1 MTGLASRKIASSQD
15 FRKTTEA
22 NLSYTETIS
31 LGKMS
36 LLDRPTAMTSW
47 EKDAVQD
54 LDSVYQSKT
63 IPDRGDID
71 TVWKSMYEKGLGRKV
86 SQYSLPPQAA
96 NELAD
101 PENPSQ
107 ADSPSQDKPV
117 EQEEMGKSAE
127 IKNKDL
133 ASVHLERAINLGKL
147 PGKDEGRRWR
157 KRTYSNSSEH

>member
-1 MTGLASRKIASSQD
+1 MHPVKISE
-15 FRKTTEA
+15 KTTEA
-22 NLSYTETIS
+22 NLSYKETIS

-96 NELAD
+96 NELTDA
-101 PENPSQ
+101 ENPSQ

-117 EQEEMGKSAE
+117 EQEEEVKNSAE

-133 ASVHLERAINLGKL
+133 ASVHLERAINMGKL